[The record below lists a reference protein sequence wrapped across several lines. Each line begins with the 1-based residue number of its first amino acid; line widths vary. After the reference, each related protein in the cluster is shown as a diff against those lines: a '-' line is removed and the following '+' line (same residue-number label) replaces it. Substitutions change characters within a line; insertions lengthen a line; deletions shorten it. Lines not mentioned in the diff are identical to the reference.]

1 MGTHPIFES
10 DFDCLTDCKSYIME
24 QYMQGDAQK
33 QAQKQAQMEDQMN
46 QMLTQLLDQGARARL
61 NNISMVNPSKAKKV
75 EAMIVQMAR
84 QGQIPGKL
92 SEAELAKLL
101 DKIPGESR
109 STVNFRRQ
117 KIMDSDSESD

>member
-1 MGTHPIFES
+1 
-10 DFDCLTDCKSYIME
+10 
-24 QYMQGDAQK
+24 MQGDAQK

-46 QMLTQLLDQGARARL
+46 QMLSQLLDQGARARL
-61 NNISMVNPSKAKKV
+61 NNISMVNPTKAKKV

-84 QGQIPGKL
+84 QGQVAHDPIATLSHSRVKIPGKL

-117 KIMDSDSESD
+117 KIMDSDSESDWKSQAPSTTL